1 MCLENCSALTP
12 ALCGSRDKLPRV
24 GVIHQDK
31 YHSLGYSQRL
41 SPLKPALRNT
51 RTSYKNVPL
60 VLKGPALS

>member
-24 GVIHQDK
+24 GVAQQDK
-31 YHSLGYSQRL
+31 YHSLSYSQRL
-41 SPLKPALRNT
+41 SPLKSALRNT
-51 RTSYKNVPL
+51 EIFYKNVPL